1 MDTLVKFGIFFL
13 GALFSILL
21 VPRIEQKKADF
32 QRKERYQELMAELDD
47 LQKVLCDH
55 LSTHFQFLYNIRT
68 EHELAQSGRLP
79 VPMPTAIDVDI
90 LVDLYK
96 QSALILTPSQRIAIK
111 RIPNSVHEIIRQS
124 QSSVDSVVNE
134 KSYCI
139 QSVKNTIKLS
149 CRLVYEINAIR
160 HEQERFVSLD
170 DLDSN
175 FATIRILKSEGF
187 TDEQIETSKIKETG
201 FENIGIKI

>member
-1 MDTLVKFGIFFL
+1 MDTFVKFGIFFL

-32 QRKERYQELMAELDD
+32 QRKERYQELMVELDD
-47 LQKVLCDH
+47 LQKVLCEH

-68 EHELAQSGRLP
+68 ESELAQSGNVP
-79 VPMPTAIDVDI
+79 VPIPSVIDVEI

-96 QSALILTPSQRIAIK
+96 QSALILNSSQRLAIK
-111 RIPNSVHEIIRQS
+111 RIPNSVREIVRQS
-124 QSSVDSVVNE
+124 QGSVDSIVNE
-134 KSYCI
+134 KTYCI

-160 HEQERFVSLD
+160 HEQERFVTLD
-170 DLDSN
+170 NLDSN
-175 FATIRILKSEGF
+175 SATIKILKSEGF
-187 TDEQIETSKIKETG
+187 TDEQIEVSKIKETG
-201 FENIGIKI
+201 FDNIGIKI

>member
-1 MDTLVKFGIFFL
+1 MDTFVKFGIFFL

-32 QRKERYQELMAELDD
+32 QRKERYQELMVELDD
-47 LQKVLCDH
+47 LQKVLCEH

-68 EHELAQSGRLP
+68 ESELAQSGNVP
-79 VPMPTAIDVDI
+79 VPIPSVIDVEI

-96 QSALILTPSQRIAIK
+96 QSALILNSSQRLAIK
-111 RIPNSVHEIIRQS
+111 RIPNSVREIVRQS
-124 QSSVDSVVNE
+124 QSSVDSIVNE
-134 KSYCI
+134 KTYCI

-160 HEQERFVSLD
+160 HEQERFVTLD
-170 DLDSN
+170 NLDSN
-175 FATIRILKSEGF
+175 SATIKILKSEGF
-187 TDEQIETSKIKETG
+187 TDEQIEVSKIKETG
-201 FENIGIKI
+201 FDNIGIKI